1 MRGDCSEVGCCR
13 NEDTACWMSMLIRRD
28 GKTREALHIQL
39 GLAVGSQV
47 TERTC
52 GSMLHLHVCLVTG
65 TTARMAM
72 VTTH

>member
-13 NEDTACWMSMLIRRD
+13 NEDTACWMSKLSRGG
-28 GKTREALHIQL
+28 GKTKEALHIQL

-52 GSMLHLHVCLVTG
+52 GFMLYLHMFLVTG
-65 TTARMAM
+65 ITARMEM
-72 VTTH
+72 MITH